1 VSLVSRVAASADPSS
16 VDAKRLAEYLVWLSA
31 ANDRFY
37 TRSTRVPLGAL
48 AEWEARPGTAIMR
61 HRTGRFFSVEGLDAR
76 IEGDRQWRWQQ
87 PVLVQPDVGVL
98 GLLVAE
104 RDGLLQALV
113 QAKPEPGNCNGLQVA
128 PTVQATHSNYT
139 RAHGGGPVPF
149 LELFLDADAQDV
161 LADTRQSEHGAYF
174 LRKRNR
180 NIVVIA
186 DPSLDAPDEFT
197 WLTLAEVFRLLA
209 IDDLVSM
216 DLRTVLSC
224 LPHRPFTEPKPAED
238 SFRAAL
244 LRSAQRSAPARHST
258 AELLHWIT
266 ATRSRYLVRVD
277 KLTLPEL
284 DEWRHEDV
292 LARESGSPFA
302 VVGVEVE
309 AAGRE
314 VRAWTQPMVEAPGT
328 GLFALVTAQL
338 NGVLHLL
345 MQLRFE
351 PGLVDVVELAPSVE
365 IRPSEPERLADQHD
379 LHDLVVSAPRQ
390 QVRFDTTLSE
400 EGGRFYHLRNRH
412 VVVETPPVPE
422 PRFHRWMTLDQITDL
437 LQHAFYVNSQARSL
451 ICCLRSLMGID
462 EPMPGPAT

>member
-1 VSLVSRVAASADPSS
+1 
-16 VDAKRLAEYLVWLSA
+16 
-31 ANDRFY
+31 
-37 TRSTRVPLGAL
+37 
-48 AEWEARPGTAIMR
+48 
-61 HRTGRFFSVEGLDAR
+61 
-76 IEGDRQWRWQQ
+76 
-87 PVLVQPDVGVL
+87 VQPDVGVL

-104 RDGLLQALV
+104 RNGRLHALV

-128 PTVQATHSNYT
+128 PTVQATHSNYS
-139 RAHGGGPVPF
+139 RVHGGRPVPF
-149 LELFLDADAQDV
+149 MELFLDACPQDV

-180 NIVVIA
+180 NMVVVA
-186 DPSLDAPDEFT
+186 DPSLDAPDEFA
-197 WLTLAEVFRLLA
+197 WLTLAEVSRLLA

-224 LPHRPFTEPKPAED
+224 LPYRTFTAPKTAD
-238 SFRAAL
+238 ASFRAAL
-244 LRSAQRSAPARHST
+244 LRSAQRSAPACHST

-266 ATRSRYLVRVD
+266 AARSSNLVRVD
-277 KLTLPEL
+277 TLALPEL
-284 DEWRHEDV
+284 EEWRHEDV

-302 VVGVEVE
+302 VVGVGVE

-314 VRAWTQPMVEAPGT
+314 VRTWTQPMVEAPGT

-345 MQLRFE
+345 MHLRVE

-365 IRPSEPERLADQHD
+365 VRPTDPDRPDDQHD
-379 LHDLVVSAPRQ
+379 LLHLVISARRQ

-412 VVVETPPVPE
+412 LIVETPPVPE
-422 PRFHRWMTLDQITDL
+422 ARFHRWITLDQVTDL
-437 LQHAFYVNSQARSL
+437 LQHTAYVNSQARGL
-451 ICCLRSLMGID
+451 ICCLRSLIGNG
-462 EPMPGPAT
+462 EPTPVPAP